1 MATIIIGDHVGKET
15 LKHFLI
21 QAIDDR
27 DLEGVKELL
36 SKGVDP
42 NGMPIIMA
50 IQGNEPEILKLMIE
64 AGAYVNQEYADTTLL
79 VRATTST
86 HSEVAKVLIEAGAN
100 VNQRAQ
106 NGYTPLSGAKK
117 SGRINATDQEREFL
131 IKILVESGATEE

>member
-1 MATIIIGDHVGKET
+1 MATIIEYEVGKET

-21 QAIDDR
+21 QAIDES

-42 NGMPIIMA
+42 NGMPMIMA
-50 IQGNEPEILKLMIE
+50 IQSNEPEILKLLID
-64 AGAYVNQEYADTTLL
+64 AGADVNQEFANTTLL

-86 HSEVAKVLIEAGAN
+86 HPEMAKVLIEAGAN
-100 VNQRAQ
+100 VNQKAQ

-117 SGRINATDQEREFL
+117 SGRINATDQERTFL